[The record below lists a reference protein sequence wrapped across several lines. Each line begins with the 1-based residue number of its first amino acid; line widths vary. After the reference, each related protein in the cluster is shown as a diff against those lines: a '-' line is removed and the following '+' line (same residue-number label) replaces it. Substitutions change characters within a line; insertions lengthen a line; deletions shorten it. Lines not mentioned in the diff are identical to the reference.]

1 VTARTA
7 YNIRKIATRVI
18 GLVEGSDVKHVHST
32 VRITSGEQSGLELTL
47 EDGQ

>member
-1 VTARTA
+1 MTAGTP

-18 GLVEGSDVKHVHST
+18 VEGVDGTCST

-47 EDGQ
+47 ENGQ